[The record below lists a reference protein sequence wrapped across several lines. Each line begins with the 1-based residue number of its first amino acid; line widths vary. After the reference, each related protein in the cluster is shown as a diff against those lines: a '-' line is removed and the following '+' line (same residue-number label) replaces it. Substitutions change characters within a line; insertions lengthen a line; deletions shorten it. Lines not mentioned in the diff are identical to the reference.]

1 MCFSCF
7 ASENGVMLPAPP
19 DSLQTWRP
27 RAIDYRAMC
36 DSLNWVGGMLN
47 RYDIRRNI
55 DLIRSLY
62 PQVENIAL
70 VTDNTYGGISLQA
83 LVRAEWENY
92 PDLNLVLVDSREG
105 EETAF
110 RTYATLPPRSAVML
124 GTWRVGSD
132 GEFFMQRSLN
142 DLVQNNPR
150 VPVFSVTGTGI
161 GDTAIGGYVPEY
173 ENGAEVIA
181 NQIRKYY
188 DTDDIEDAHFHTSK
202 SLYLFDSRKL
212 KEWKIA
218 EYALPKGS
226 VIEDTMAAKLSKYSH
241 YIELLVAGILL
252 LVLLRPVL
260 GADLEHLELD
270 FDHYQAAVEERQEEL
285 ADTQTEAMA
294 SIIAE
299 QTEAYIL
306 DKAGELGLE
315 VTVRV
320 ETRTEGNGIPVPW
333 SAELTGSWSQ
343 ALASALETEL
353 GIPAERQVWHERE
366 AEN

>member
-1 MCFSCF
+1 M
-7 ASENGVMLPAPP
+7 
-19 DSLQTWRP
+19 
-27 RAIDYRAMC
+27 
-36 DSLNWVGGMLN
+36 
-47 RYDIRRNI
+47 
-55 DLIRSLY
+55 
-62 PQVENIAL
+62 
-70 VTDNTYGGISLQA
+70 
-83 LVRAEWENY
+83 
-92 PDLNLVLVDSREG
+92 
-105 EETAF
+105 
-110 RTYATLPPRSAVML
+110 
-124 GTWRVGSD
+124 
-132 GEFFMQRSLN
+132 
-142 DLVQNNPR
+142 
-150 VPVFSVTGTGI
+150 
-161 GDTAIGGYVPEY
+161 
-173 ENGAEVIA
+173 
-181 NQIRKYY
+181 
-188 DTDDIEDAHFHTSK
+188 
-202 SLYLFDSRKL
+202 
-212 KEWKIA
+212 
-218 EYALPKGS
+218 
-226 VIEDTMAAKLSKYSH
+226 
-241 YIELLVAGILL
+241 L

>member
-1 MCFSCF
+1 M
-7 ASENGVMLPAPP
+7 ADLRGTGVGA
-19 DSLQTWRP
+19 
-27 RAIDYRAMC
+27 A
-36 DSLNWVGGMLN
+36 VGGPEP
-47 RYDIRRNI
+47 DPAGEARRLPHGARR
-55 DLIRSLY
+55 D
-62 PQVENIAL
+62 QAAGF
-70 VTDNTYGGISLQA
+70 TGGL
-83 LVRAEWENY
+83 
-92 PDLNLVLVDSREG
+92 
-105 EETAF
+105 
-110 RTYATLPPRSAVML
+110 
-124 GTWRVGSD
+124 
-132 GEFFMQRSLN
+132 
-142 DLVQNNPR
+142 
-150 VPVFSVTGTGI
+150 
-161 GDTAIGGYVPEY
+161 
-173 ENGAEVIA
+173 
-181 NQIRKYY
+181 
-188 DTDDIEDAHFHTSK
+188 
-202 SLYLFDSRKL
+202 
-212 KEWKIA
+212 
-218 EYALPKGS
+218 
-226 VIEDTMAAKLSKYSH
+226 
-241 YIELLVAGILL
+241 ILL

>member
-1 MCFSCF
+1 MTDLWMVRLDRPMRQKE
-7 ASENGVMLPAPP
+7 SEALLALLP
-19 DSLQTWRP
+19 QE
-27 RAIDYRAMC
+27 
-36 DSLNWVGGMLN
+36 
-47 RYDIRRNI
+47 RRNR
-55 DLIRSLY
+55 LHGHAPEKQPEVLC
-62 PQVENIAL
+62 A
-70 VTDNTYGGISLQA
+70 YG
-83 LVRAEWENY
+83 
-92 PDLNLVLVDSREG
+92 
-105 EETAF
+105 
-110 RTYATLPPRSAVML
+110 
-124 GTWRVGSD
+124 
-132 GEFFMQRSLN
+132 
-142 DLVQNNPR
+142 
-150 VPVFSVTGTGI
+150 
-161 GDTAIGGYVPEY
+161 
-173 ENGAEVIA
+173 
-181 NQIRKYY
+181 
-188 DTDDIEDAHFHTSK
+188 
-202 SLYLFDSRKL
+202 
-212 KEWKIA
+212 
-218 EYALPKGS
+218 
-226 VIEDTMAAKLSKYSH
+226 
-241 YIELLVAGILL
+241 LL
-252 LVLLRPVL
+252 LALLRPVL

>member
-1 MCFSCF
+1 MME
-7 ASENGVMLPAPP
+7 A
-19 DSLQTWRP
+19 
-27 RAIDYRAMC
+27 
-36 DSLNWVGGMLN
+36 
-47 RYDIRRNI
+47 
-55 DLIRSLY
+55 
-62 PQVENIAL
+62 
-70 VTDNTYGGISLQA
+70 
-83 LVRAEWENY
+83 VRAW
-92 PDLNLVLVDSREG
+92 LTSVVLVSVLLS
-105 EETAF
+105 A
-110 RTYATLPPRSAVML
+110 AQSLIPP
-124 GTWRVGSD
+124 GTVRKAAG
-132 GEFFMQRSLN
+132 F
-142 DLVQNNPR
+142 
-150 VPVFSVTGTGI
+150 TGG
-161 GDTAIGGYVPEY
+161 
-173 ENGAEVIA
+173 
-181 NQIRKYY
+181 
-188 DTDDIEDAHFHTSK
+188 
-202 SLYLFDSRKL
+202 L
-212 KEWKIA
+212 
-218 EYALPKGS
+218 
-226 VIEDTMAAKLSKYSH
+226 
-241 YIELLVAGILL
+241 ILL
-252 LVLLRPVL
+252 PVL

>member
-27 RAIDYRAMC
+27 RAIDYRVMC
-36 DSLNWVGGMLN
+36 DSLNRVGGMLN

-132 GEFFMQRSLN
+132 GEYFMQRSLN

>member
-1 MCFSCF
+1 MADLCGT
-7 ASENGVMLPAPP
+7 GVGA
-19 DSLQTWRP
+19 
-27 RAIDYRAMC
+27 A
-36 DSLNWVGGMLN
+36 VGGPEP
-47 RYDIRRNI
+47 D
-55 DLIRSLY
+55 
-62 PQVENIAL
+62 PA
-70 VTDNTYGGISLQA
+70 GH
-83 LVRAEWENY
+83 RAE
-92 PDLNLVLVDSREG
+92 
-105 EETAF
+105 
-110 RTYATLPPRSAVML
+110 
-124 GTWRVGSD
+124 
-132 GEFFMQRSLN
+132 
-142 DLVQNNPR
+142 
-150 VPVFSVTGTGI
+150 
-161 GDTAIGGYVPEY
+161 GG
-173 ENGAEVIA
+173 GLH
-181 NQIRKYY
+181 R
-188 DTDDIEDAHFHTSK
+188 
-202 SLYLFDSRKL
+202 R
-212 KEWKIA
+212 
-218 EYALPKGS
+218 
-226 VIEDTMAAKLSKYSH
+226 
-241 YIELLVAGILL
+241 
-252 LVLLRPVL
+252 VL

>member
-1 MCFSCF
+1 MKTETTSGGMGKLILRLILSILLVFSLLGTVGC
-7 ASENGVMLPAPP
+7 AVGISVLHSPSQLIAQMHKQNAGQKVY
-19 DSLQTWRP
+19 DSLQTRFTTDYNTTAVP
-27 RAIDYRAMC
+27 ANVYMDAISVDWLEQCMEQKLTALYGADSDLLDFSALESSITDYFEKYAEENHYVK
-36 DSLNWVGGMLN
+36 DDTYNEKLQET
-47 RYDIRRNI
+47 I
-55 DLIRSLY
+55 DNGEKIISD
-62 PQVENIAL
+62 A
-70 VTDNTYGGISLQA
+70 TDLLRKDTLQKA
-83 LVRAEWENY
+83 
-92 PDLNLVLVDSREG
+92 
-105 EETAF
+105 
-110 RTYATLPPRSAVML
+110 
-124 GTWRVGSD
+124 
-132 GEFFMQRSLN
+132 
-142 DLVQNNPR
+142 
-150 VPVFSVTGTGI
+150 
-161 GDTAIGGYVPEY
+161 GY
-173 ENGAEVIA
+173 
-181 NQIRKYY
+181 
-188 DTDDIEDAHFHTSK
+188 
-202 SLYLFDSRKL
+202 
-212 KEWKIA
+212 
-218 EYALPKGS
+218 
-226 VIEDTMAAKLSKYSH
+226 LSKL
-241 YIELLVAGILL
+241 EKLRTLTFAGAGICGVLTVLL